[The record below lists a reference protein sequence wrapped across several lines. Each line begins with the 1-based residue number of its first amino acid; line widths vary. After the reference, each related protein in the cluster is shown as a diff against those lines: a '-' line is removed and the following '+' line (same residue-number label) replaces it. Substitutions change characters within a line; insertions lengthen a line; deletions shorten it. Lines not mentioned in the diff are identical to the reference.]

1 MCAVLKQACNTL
13 KQAVCICAQASL
25 QSCSRTYDHI
35 CKAAAVHLS
44 KPAKLQLSICS
55 SWQSISQ
62 HMPNPAKLHLIVY
75 NVRLPA
81 SSKLLLY
88 SFQDYCNREPA
99 TNVLKPAQECKAAV
113 LHISSSL
120 HKNCSYICAQLQ
132 ACTAAAMYMLHQ
144 DIQVAMTPT

>member
-1 MCAVLKQACNTL
+1 MLCSNKPAIRSHKLCVFVLKQAC
-13 KQAVCICAQASL
+13 KAAAVH
-25 QSCSRTYDHI
+25 YDHI

-55 SWQSISQ
+55 KWQSVSQ

-88 SFQDYCNREPA
+88 SCQDYCNREPA
-99 TNVLKPAQECKAAV
+99 TNMLKPAQECKATV
-113 LHISSSL
+113 LHISTIL
-120 HKNCSYICAQLQ
+120 QKLQLYMCLLQ
-132 ACTAAAMYMLHQ
+132 PCTAAAMYMLHK
-144 DIQVAMTPT
+144 DIQVAMTPM